1 MYGEEYLQNSLSSL
15 NTNNR
20 DEVIAH
26 NNGPVETDIEQSSK
40 GKFFN
45 YNVENTSFIKTY
57 VTVFLI
63 RRNKSSDRISK
74 YNQFLVFVST

>member
-26 NNGPVETDIEQSSK
+26 NNGPIETDIEQNSK
-40 GKFFN
+40 GKFLFCLCN
-45 YNVENTSFIKTY
+45 LFRS
-57 VTVFLI
+57 
-63 RRNKSSDRISK
+63 
-74 YNQFLVFVST
+74 